1 MTTVAADLLFV
12 LALLSNSAF
21 IDATYSFVI
30 ENFHVVKGNV
40 IGQLDVLSLSQCSL
54 RCLERLDC
62 SGFNYFMT
70 SDDKAHCLLVDGNNT
85 DTDGHLPVAD
95 VVLYGATKITLN
107 ASCST
112 RTFAFEKLPNL
123 ETKTDTI
130 ILEHGAE
137 NVDLERCLDQ
147 CHERTGCRAVQ
158 YNRRNST
165 CDLLN
170 ASTNTVYNVRSHF
183 QYGKDI
189 DIYENNCGKVPMSS
203 TKCSFMRLNAAGYTD
218 YYDEI
223 VEGVG
228 DVEECERICVV
239 QTNVVDPCRSY
250 TYDRTSQRCYISHY
264 DGRSSGRSPLSS
276 RNPNLTHGSLD
287 DCIDF
292 ALKCRNDVL
301 EIHVSSMRL
310 FSGTLKT
317 KRQKEVICERTVPP
331 SYHFNVLMPYDEC
344 GIEKTIHPFPS
355 FSGLVHVKE
364 GSTSLVTIRD
374 KLLQVHCR
382 IHSQVEISDQT
393 ITAHMDVRESNRTE
407 RVLSD
412 LILHSPAVRP
422 LLPRYSLRVLNSDG
436 VETDVVRAG
445 EQGWLSLIMNENA
458 QNHISVSNVLA
469 RDINT
474 KEVITLIG
482 DDGCVVHDSV
492 TGISRTSPEELRYK
506 INFGGLHEQAQLIYQ
521 ALVETCS
528 FDCSPKCNKK
538 LWLNDLDQ
546 IDENDNALR
555 RRRSIGPRQI
565 ELTQDIYKV
574 HGSRITVLT
583 PLTSKHYV
591 DSMKVREQTPTLP
604 EERHML
610 SDDDVHVEVVETR
623 PISSALEQCFSE
635 DITCLF
641 TVILASIQLFLL
653 ASCMCIVYCYIQQ
666 WRSYRSFHES
676 MPSQIE
682 YELHGRTNVPKPNNA
697 QVD

>member
-1 MTTVAADLLFV
+1 
-12 LALLSNSAF
+12 
-21 IDATYSFVI
+21 
-30 ENFHVVKGNV
+30 
-40 IGQLDVLSLSQCSL
+40 
-54 RCLERLDC
+54 
-62 SGFNYFMT
+62 MT

-287 DCIDF
+287 DCID
-292 ALKCRNDVL
+292 LRNTSNLPFSRFEMPQRCARNPRVL
-301 EIHVSSMRL
+301 NAAV
-310 FSGTLKT
+310 
-317 KRQKEVICERTVPP
+317 Q
-331 SYHFNVLMPYDEC
+331 
-344 GIEKTIHPFPS
+344 IHPFPS

-436 VETDVVRAG
+436 VETDV
-445 EQGWLSLIMNENA
+445 NA